1 MPHKDR
7 LCFLLIDD
15 DEEDI
20 ELLSYGLRQRD
31 PEMEIISFT
40 DSKKALSQLSAMS
53 PEELPSII
61 LVDYQM
67 PKLYGIDFIKQLR
80 TYDHCE
86 TVPAVLYSTTVK
98 QVSETDKESLNFYA
112 ISKGNDLEGLMKN
125 VDDMIAI
132 ARRTRTA

>member
-1 MPHKDR
+1 MPQTDR

-31 PEMEIISFT
+31 PQMEIISFT
-40 DSKKALSQLSAMS
+40 DSKKALSQLSEMRGD
-53 PEELPSII
+53 ELPSII

-80 TYDHCE
+80 SYEHCE
-86 TVPAVLYSTTVK
+86 GVPAVLYSTTVK
-98 QVSETDKESLNFYA
+98 QVSETDKQSLNFYA

-132 ARRTRTA
+132 AKRSK